1 MSTREAIEAH
11 ARRGEKLLAIKF
23 YRELT
28 GEGLAESKRAV
39 EAFIAAGRW
48 GEGTPFAS
56 AAATVPVSA
65 AASPSVDL
73 AALSLLVVRGEKI
86 AAIKAL
92 RQMTGWGLA
101 VTKAAVDVYC
111 ERRVWGAEVL
121 ERAGVAPGEMPVVVP
136 LEALA
141 QAGAF
146 ARAGEKIAAIKALR
160 RVVEIG
166 LKEAKNAVERFVAD
180 GVWPRA
186 VLEAPLA
193 RADEAG
199 STGVAAVSVGST
211 TSTRASPASANPGT
225 GASPA
230 SAGPGPGARPG
241 TGASSGVRPGAS
253 QAATRPVLT
262 PAAAE
267 AAAALVKRIGGGS
280 VDAIHEVE
288 KDFARGYLAI
298 RGERAYFLTRRFDRW
313 EVEREYGRHEGVSAE
328 VRASLSRV
336 ELRLRKSFVYDSIHG
351 LDEDTARA
359 IGRLLDERFEE

>member
-56 AAATVPVSA
+56 AAASVQVSA

-92 RQMTGWGLA
+92 REMTGWGLA
-101 VTKAAVDVYC
+101 VAKAAVDVYC

-199 STGVAAVSVGST
+199 STGAAAVSAGST
-211 TSTRASPASANPGT
+211 TSTRASSAS
-225 GASPA
+225 ASPA
-230 SAGPGPGARPG
+230 SASPASARPGPG
-241 TGASSGVRPGAS
+241 TGASSGGRPGAS
-253 QAATRPVLT
+253 QAATRPALT